1 MSFLNKIKSWFV
13 KEEPTEEEKK
23 NLEENQEEFSATKL
37 ENQELLQILDSA
49 KIDINDL
56 ALDKIESEAETIS
69 SYCKGL
75 IKDLSLHQDYKNE
88 KEKLENVIKAI
99 GGKIKVIN
107 NHGLELKN
115 LLANLEDHYY
125 NPIIDVL
132 KQIGEKS
139 KKEDIQKLVWVV
151 EGDLNLVKELDTY
164 LTKVIGY
171 NDLFNPDKNP
181 QYKEEIEKEAM
192 KRAIHGD
199 LNNLINHILN
209 TVVNKSLGIKAKIQ
223 KESPLDKAKEL
234 I

>member
-125 NPIIDVL
+125 VPIIGIL
-132 KQIGEKS
+132 KKLNEKAN
-139 KKEDIQKLVWVV
+139 KDEIQKLIDKLDK
-151 EGDLNLVKELDTY
+151 DLQLVKELDIT
-164 LTKVIGY
+164 LTKVVGY
-171 NDLFNPDKNP
+171 NDLFNPDKNT
-181 QYKEEIEKEAM
+181 K
-192 KRAIHGD
+192 
-199 LNNLINHILN
+199 
-209 TVVNKSLGIKAKIQ
+209 
-223 KESPLDKAKEL
+223 
-234 I
+234 